1 MASRVEVVGLV
12 LEVSQ
17 VPLVVMASVDLV
29 GRRVSK
35 ENWARRDHLE
45 KENRARLDPVV
56 QQVRRTVRLV
66 SVTRKRWYAVARAPI
81 KSALHT
87 RYR

>member
-1 MASRVEVVGLV
+1 MSLV

-17 VPLVVMASVDLV
+17 VLPVVMASVDLV

-35 ENWARRDHLE
+35 ENRAQRDQPDQPE
-45 KENRARLDPVV
+45 KENLDPVV
-56 QQVRRTVRLV
+56 LQVRRTVRLV
-66 SVTRKRWYAVARAPI
+66 SVTRRRWSAVARAPT

-87 RYR
+87 RCR